1 MKLEQMYEMKK
12 YRRNKKKGAV
22 RKKEKV
28 EQSKK
33 ELRGKMLKGRWTM
46 EVSYP

>member
-1 MKLEQMYEMKK
+1 MKLEQMYVMKK
-12 YRRNKKKGAV
+12 YRRNKKKGVA

-33 ELRGKMLKGRWTM
+33 ELYVEKC
-46 EVSYP
+46 